1 MEISAQSFTIISGNS
16 PFLISAPHAH
26 IHRRPTLTCI
36 YKSEEKF
43 TDGICID
50 ICKGTGAS
58 GIYLNK
64 DVEYDPNFFK
74 LKDNEY
80 KQAVKDLIRNNK
92 TKMFLDIHGLSDI
105 YQYDIAIYYPSHFAR
120 SKKMAQELKKHF
132 EKGKFKGISVN
143 IFRIPDNDQKTLC
156 MFTASKL
163 RVPSLQIEIAWYIR
177 EDDELRDLFV
187 KSISSFFNSY

>member
-1 MEISAQSFTIISGNS
+1 MEMSAQSFTIINGNL

-26 IHRRPTLTCI
+26 MHRRPTLTCV
-36 YKSEEKF
+36 YKSEEIL
-43 TDGICID
+43 TDEICID
-50 ICKGTGAS
+50 ICRKTGVS

-64 DVEYDPNFFK
+64 EVEYDPNYYK

-80 KQAVKDLIRNNK
+80 KQAVRDLIKNNK
-92 TKMFLDIHGLSDI
+92 IKIFFDIHGLSDV
-105 YQYDIAIYYPSHFAR
+105 YQYDVAIYYPSHFAR

-132 EKGKFKGISVN
+132 EKKEFKGISMN

-156 MFTASKL
+156 MFAASKL
-163 RVPSLQIEIAWYIR
+163 RVPSVQVEIARYIR

-187 KSISSFFNSY
+187 KNMSSFINSY